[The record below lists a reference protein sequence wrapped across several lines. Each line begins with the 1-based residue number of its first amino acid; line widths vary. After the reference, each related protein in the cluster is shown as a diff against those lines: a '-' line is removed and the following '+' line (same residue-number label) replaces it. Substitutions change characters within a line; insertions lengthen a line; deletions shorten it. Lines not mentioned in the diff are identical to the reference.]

1 MSFQAMTWAVEAPC
15 TSAGQKLVL
24 LMLANHCNGHTGRC
38 TPSHKLL
45 ALECCMGVST
55 LKGHLSALEAS
66 GFIEIIRRQNE
77 GVDLPNQY
85 RLNMPL
91 PGQNLAREGSESGR
105 GRGQN
110 LATEPGKKNQEK
122 EPGNTPLAPQVGESP
137 KRADPLKPDGV
148 PDQVWVDFVAMRK
161 QKRAPVTETAIKL
174 LRAEADK
181 AGLSLTEALETCCAN
196 GWQGFKADWILSRAA
211 PRLPAARHGRQ
222 VFTDEDRRKDRE
234 RAAQI
239 LGFDPHGGDI
249 LEGEV
254 LR

>member
-1 MSFQAMTWAVEAPC
+1 MTWAVEAPC

-55 LKGHLSALEAS
+55 LKGHLSALEAA

-91 PGQNLAREGSESGR
+91 PGQNLAGGGSESGR

-110 LATEPGKKNQEK
+110 LAAEPGKKNQEK
-122 EPGNTPLAPQVGESP
+122 EPGNTPLTPQGGESP
-137 KRADPLKPDGV
+137 KRADPLKPEGV
-148 PDQVWVDFVAMRK
+148 PDQVWADFVAMRK
-161 QKRAPVTETAIKL
+161 QRRAPVTETALKL

-181 AGLSLTEALETCCAN
+181 AGVTLTEALETCCAN
-196 GWQGFKADWILSRAA
+196 GWQGFKAAWLARDQQQ
-211 PRLPAARHGRQ
+211 AARRGIRGLDAMTPAER
-222 VFTDEDRRKDRE
+222 VEDRK

-239 LGFDPHGGDI
+239 LGFDPYSNSNTI
-249 LEGEV
+249 EGES
-254 LR
+254 REA